1 MHISTLHYTADFD
14 FPQRDAD
21 PVVSYMIA
29 AVPRSGSTFLSL
41 KLWQTGC
48 LGAPLEYAN
57 AKILA
62 DTGIGERLGGGDF
75 GAFWRA
81 VKHRRTSPNGVF
93 AYKLFKQHF
102 LEIGQRHPGVLDD
115 IAPTH
120 VIYLTRSDR
129 LAHAVSYSRAIRS
142 NVWFA
147 GGRADETDYDRAHI
161 AKCEDNISR
170 QMEFWEKVF
179 HATGADVHRVEYE
192 AFCADPDAGVRA
204 IAQRMGVRL
213 EGQGLAIPLTERQ
226 RDAKSSAWE
235 HAYREDAVAVA
246 AGG

>member
-1 MHISTLHYTADFD
+1 LHISILHYTAQFD
-14 FPQRDAD
+14 FPQRDGEPA
-21 PVVSYMIA
+21 VSYLIA

-62 DTGIGERLGGGDF
+62 TTGIGERLGSGDF
-75 GAFWRA
+75 PSFWRA
-81 VKHRRTSPNGVF
+81 VKRYRTSPNGVF
-93 AYKLFKQHF
+93 GYKLFKPHF
-102 LEIGQRHPGVLDD
+102 VEIGQRHPSVLDD

-147 GGRADETDYDRAHI
+147 GGRPDDAGYDREHI
-161 AKCEDNISR
+161 ADCAKSISR
-170 QMEFWEKVF
+170 QMDFWEKVF
-179 HATGADVHRVEYE
+179 ETTGADVQRVVYE
-192 AFCADPDAGVRA
+192 DFCADPQAGVRA
-204 IAQRMGVRL
+204 IAQRMGVQL
-213 EGQGLAIPLTERQ
+213 EGAGLAIPLTERQ
-226 RDAKSSAWE
+226 RDARSASWE
-235 HAYREDAVAVA
+235 RAYRDDAVLAS
-246 AGG
+246 GG